1 MKYKYLIVSI
11 LLILF
16 VSQVT
21 ATSAL
26 DNNSGEDITRQISD
40 EINSLKDTLL
50 GETSS
55 DISEIKVHSYSE
67 LKDTIEK
74 LNSNNSNKSY
84 LITLEDGDYNI
95 TDAISYRSNNNSK
108 QELIIDGKG
117 HTIDG
122 QNRNRFMHFDNCNI
136 TLKNLVVKN
145 TVHDDKDHSGVF
157 EMISP
162 ANLNV
167 INCTFINNVGDK
179 KGSVLTNRGNS
190 TISNSTFINNTVN
203 HVGGAIWS
211 TGEYGGSLNLTNNT
225 FKENIANKD
234 DNNERT
240 AIVYSVSGGLN
251 IIDQNT
257 FINNKGRCIHC
268 YNHTNTNITN
278 NEFHQNSLKDVEII
292 RGGIIDNY
300 EANISIKN
308 NIFDNDN
315 TNGELRGGVLYHEI
329 GDLEF
334 INNTV
339 NDNHVQEKVTSTAYC
354 SKGGVIFN
362 RNSTAVISD
371 NTFNNKMVG
380 NLSRGGVLYNNMAN
394 VTLENNKFEN
404 TVEGKDIQGIS
415 AYTDVA
421 GIINAKNNT
430 FNSKIIGN
438 IIEDP
443 DNDKNIYNSN
453 QPMAESSNK
462 RGVVNYN

>member
-55 DISEIKVHSYSE
+55 DISEIKVHNYSE

>member
-40 EINSLKDTLL
+40 GINSLKDTLL

-95 TDAISYRSNNNSK
+95 TDAISYRSNNNSR